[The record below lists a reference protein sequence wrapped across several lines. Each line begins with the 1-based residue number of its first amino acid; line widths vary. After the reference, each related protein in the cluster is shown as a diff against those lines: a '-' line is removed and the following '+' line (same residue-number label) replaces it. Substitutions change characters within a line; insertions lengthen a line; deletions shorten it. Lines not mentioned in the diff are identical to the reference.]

1 MFLTQP
7 RKCDSF
13 VILHQGQVRAT
24 GNLEELQH
32 AFNMKGA
39 SLNEI
44 YLALTQEG
52 VPDEGNVST
61 TQKGLPN

>member
-1 MFLTQP
+1 MSTHVLDSAE
-7 RKCDSF
+7 KMCDSF

-24 GNLEELQH
+24 GNLEELQST
-32 AFNMKGA
+32 FGMDGA

-52 VPDEGNVST
+52 VAG
-61 TQKGLPN
+61 